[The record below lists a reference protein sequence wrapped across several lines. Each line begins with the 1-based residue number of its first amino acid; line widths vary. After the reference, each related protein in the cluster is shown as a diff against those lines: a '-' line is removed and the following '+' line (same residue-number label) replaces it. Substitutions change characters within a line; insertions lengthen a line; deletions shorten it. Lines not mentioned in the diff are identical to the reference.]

1 MKDLETIRITL
12 RVNTLCTSAANGS
25 ALNDT
30 ELGATSLNMKQ
41 DQNCRMTEK
50 GFPKTTTFY
59 SSLLTGATP

>member
-41 DQNCRMTEK
+41 DPKLQNDKKEL
-50 GFPKTTTFY
+50 
-59 SSLLTGATP
+59 S